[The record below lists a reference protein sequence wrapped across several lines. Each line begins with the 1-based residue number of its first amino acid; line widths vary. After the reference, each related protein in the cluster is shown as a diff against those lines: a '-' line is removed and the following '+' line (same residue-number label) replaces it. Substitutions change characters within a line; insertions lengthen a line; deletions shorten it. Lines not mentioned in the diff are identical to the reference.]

1 MKRKIVVLT
10 VAMFGYVVTTF
21 AQFDGMEPKGT
32 LVSVEEKT
40 MGFVMKT
47 ENYIDVEEDKI
58 VHYLVV
64 AFDGEMSSIYVM
76 NCPIADIKSVHCGG
90 NLLSLDFKDES
101 EFIQKKYGKD
111 EQSEETIKGYK
122 EFNFDKADVCKK
134 VASEIQSK
142 LTALES
148 TYYVPTSEMEHSFVY
163 GQKDFLQIVEWN
175 GTLIKS
181 VETGKYKFETY
192 LDIDESSEHFELYTA
207 AYEIGKPEIIS
218 VDNYSINFEFVT
230 KINVA
235 NKSCYINTIDGFLVY
250 MRFFPDKSE
259 VSDMKLSIISYDFE
273 TEEEA
278 EQCRQKCQ
286 AALDAYKKKI
296 EVTK

>member
-1 MKRKIVVLT
+1 MKRKIVVLA

-47 ENYIDVEEDKI
+47 ENYIDVEDDKI

-76 NCPIADIKSVHCGG
+76 NCPITDIKSVKSGG
-90 NLLSLDFKDES
+90 NLLSVVFKDES
-101 EFIQKKYGKD
+101 ELVQKKYGKD
-111 EQSEETIKGYK
+111 EQSEEIIKGYK
-122 EFNFDKADVCKK
+122 EFNFDKSDVCKK
-134 VASEIQSK
+134 VASAIQSK

-163 GQKDFLQIVEWN
+163 GQKDNLQILEWN

-181 VETGKYKFETY
+181 VESGKYKFETY
-192 LDIDESSEHFELYTA
+192 LDIDESSQHFELYKAT
-207 AYEIGKPEIIS
+207 YEIGKPEIIS
-218 VDNYSINFEFVT
+218 VDNFSIGFEFVT
-230 KINVA
+230 KIEAVK
-235 NKSCYINTIDGFLVY
+235 KSCYISTTDGFLIY
-250 MRFFPDKSE
+250 MRFFPDRSE
-259 VSDMKLSIISYDFE
+259 MSDMNLSILSYDFE

-286 AALDAYKKKI
+286 AVLDAYKASK
-296 EVTK
+296 

>member
-1 MKRKIVVLT
+1 MKRKIVVLA
-10 VAMFGYVVTTF
+10 VAMFGYVVTGF

-76 NCPIADIKSVHCGG
+76 NCPITDIKSVKSGG
-90 NLLSLDFKDES
+90 NLLSVVFKDES
-101 EFIQKKYGKD
+101 ELVQKKYGKD

-134 VASEIQSK
+134 VASAIQSK
-142 LTALES
+142 LTTLES

-163 GQKDFLQIVEWN
+163 GSKESLQMVEWN
-175 GTLIKS
+175 GTPFRTK
-181 VETGKYKFETY
+181 TYDKYKWEFYALANEA
-192 LDIDESSEHFELYTA
+192 EQSFELYKA
-207 AYEIGKPEIIS
+207 SYEIGKPEIIGVEFS
-218 VDNYSINFEFVT
+218 STSFKDVIKIGVTGKTCYVVAPENF
-230 KINVA
+230 
-235 NKSCYINTIDGFLVY
+235 GFMMTFY
-250 MRFFPDKSE
+250 KERSKTSE
-259 VSDMKLSIISYDFE
+259 YTTLYFEFE
-273 TEEEA
+273 TEAEA
-278 EQCRQKCQ
+278 EECRQNFQ
-286 AALDAYKKKI
+286 TVLDTYKASK
-296 EVTK
+296 